1 MHPVLRGLALRHLHE
16 VDPGVPRQRGPF
28 PGVALGE
35 LAFQRGRPEP
45 ADELRVIRIEY
56 HSEEGEGHAPNVFA
70 PGTSGQLGWRS
81 WASRRS
87 TVSSN
92 RGADFGLSLISTL
105 LRCCSPSRACLVQRL
120 PVGVLAHLGARA
132 PRRVRFPS
140 ASAWR
145 GRRGTGDSQ
154 SLSDLTT
161 RTTTTFGERRSPGW
175 AVAGQAC
182 IASK

>member
-28 PGVALGE
+28 PGVARDE
-35 LAFQRGRPEP
+35 LALERCRPEP
-45 ADELRVIRIEY
+45 ADVRRVIRIEY

-105 LRCCSPSRACLVQRL
+105 LRCCSPSRAL
-120 PVGVLAHLGARA
+120 PCPATSG
-132 PRRVRFPS
+132 
-140 ASAWR
+140 
-145 GRRGTGDSQ
+145 GRTRSSGGESSQ
-154 SLSDLTT
+154 
-161 RTTTTFGERRSPGW
+161 
-175 AVAGQAC
+175 
-182 IASK
+182 